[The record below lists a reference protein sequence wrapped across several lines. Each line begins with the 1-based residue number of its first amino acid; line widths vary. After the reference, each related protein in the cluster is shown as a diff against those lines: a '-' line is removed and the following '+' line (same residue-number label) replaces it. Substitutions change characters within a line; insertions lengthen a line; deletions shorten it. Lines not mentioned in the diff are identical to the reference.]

1 MNIDKPTPERESPY
15 RPLAIGIA
23 VAAGIVAVVMRIVPH
38 PPNFSGVGGLGIFG
52 GARLR
57 AWQAYLLP
65 LGIMILSDLA
75 LWVCTFFDPLY
86 SMAHL
91 SRLYVYAGFMIYVG
105 IGRWLSDKTSIVSVT
120 FAATL
125 GGILFFIVTNFCDW
139 LLQPL
144 QIGYETIPAPWKYS
158 RDLDGLITCFGW
170 ALGFY
175 QQETPLTLHPFMV
188 VSNFPMALVVWTV
201 LGDVLFTSVY
211 ILVHA
216 RLARRIVSLEPS
228 PVPTPVA

>member
-1 MNIDKPTPERESPY
+1 MNTDKPNEQESPP
-15 RPLAIGIA
+15 RSLALNVEI
-23 VAAGIVAVVMRIVPH
+23 VAGIVAATLRIVPH

-57 AWQAYLLP
+57 GWQAYLLP
-65 LGIMILSDLA
+65 LGIMVASDLA

-86 SMAHL
+86 SLGHL
-91 SRLYVYAGFMIYVG
+91 SRLYVYGSFMIYVA
-105 IGRWLSDKTSIVSVT
+105 IGRWLSNKNSIASVT

-139 LLQPL
+139 LFQPL
-144 QIGYETIPAPWKYS
+144 QVGYEAIPAPWKYS

-175 QQETPLTLHPFMV
+175 RQETPVMPHPFMV
-188 VSNFPMALVVWTV
+188 VTNFPLAMAVWTV
-201 LGDVLFTSVY
+201 LGDILFTTAY
-211 ILVHA
+211 LLIYGK
-216 RLARRIVSLEPS
+216 LAQRTPRNEQVPM
-228 PVPTPVA
+228 PVTNA